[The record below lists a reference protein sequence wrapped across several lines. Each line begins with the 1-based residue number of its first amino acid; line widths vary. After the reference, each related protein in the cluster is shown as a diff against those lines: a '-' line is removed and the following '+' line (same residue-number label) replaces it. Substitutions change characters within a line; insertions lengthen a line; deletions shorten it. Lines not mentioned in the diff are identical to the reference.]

1 MSINISSE
9 QNQLKAMV
17 KEVILELITENKE
30 EFSDLIIEIIEEIT
44 LAKAIKEG
52 EETELVDR
60 ESIFAILEQ
69 K

>member
-1 MSINISSE
+1 MSINILIE
-9 QNQLKAMV
+9 QSQLKAMV

-30 EFSDLIIEIIEEIT
+30 EFSDLITEIVEDIT